1 MMQCKKIQELL
12 KTDYLDKE
20 IDQQEEQ
27 FIKEHLARCV
37 SCSKLEKKLQA
48 QREFFQGVKPKQAP
62 ERIWNNIYDVILTE
76 RLKQKEAPAFGILE
90 RLMDLMFARRPAV
103 VLASVLSV
111 IIVFAVFTNVTLQR
125 QASLS
130 KQNAAESIA
139 GYSLNDKN
147 GYVLDDLGTSIE
159 EYFL

>member
-12 KTDYLDKE
+12 KADYLDKE
-20 IDQQEEQ
+20 TGRQEEQ
-27 FIKEHLARCV
+27 FIKEHLARCA
-37 SCSKLEKKLQA
+37 SCSWLEKELQA
-48 QREFFQGVKPKQAP
+48 QRVLFQGLKPKQAP
-62 ERIWNNIYDVILTE
+62 ERIWNNIRDVILTE
-76 RLKQKEAPAFGILE
+76 HLKQKEAPTPGILE
-90 RLMDLMFARRPAV
+90 RLMDLMFARRPVV

-111 IIVFAVFTNVTLQR
+111 IIMFAVFTNVTLQR

-147 GYVLDDLGTSIE
+147 GYVLDDLGTNIE